1 MAGPVRISVANRL
14 AELGLRKTLI
24 AVKGASGYAVNRI
37 RKIDSSVELTALG
50 SFPSEHVPVIGRV
63 GIPDPQLGITW
74 KNSMPFYGKWF
85 DDIGETDPG
94 YRMRKKIFRHYRIKT
109 SSRRSDEMSSTP
121 W

>member
-1 MAGPVRISVANRL
+1 M
-14 AELGLRKTLI
+14 RKTLI
-24 AVKGASGYAVNRI
+24 AVKGASGYAVSRI

-50 SFPSEHVPVIGRV
+50 SFSSEHVPVIGRV

-94 YRMRKKIFRHYRIKT
+94 YRIRKKIFRHYRIKT